1 MKILIITGSFPPIKC
16 GVGDY
21 TSLLATH
28 LAENTSIEV
37 TVLTSSSCKADLK
50 NVRVFPIINTW
61 DMSSLSEIK
70 RVVDEIRPDLIHI
83 QYPTTGY
90 ERYMTPSFIP
100 LVLRLSGAYPIV
112 QTWHEPLSKKGWIR
126 YLPNTLVRS
135 TLIFVENGFMKKLPR
150 FYYWLLRRNQKFH
163 VPISSNIPKAILS
176 EKEVKETREK
186 LVGIDNLNKNTIAYF
201 GFITPKKGI
210 EQLIEA
216 SDPTKDNLI
225 LLCEFNEDNPYHV
238 ELKRYIEKSK
248 WKENIIVTGYLSDE
262 KVANYLSVSDMA
274 VFPFTEG
281 STERNGSILAARMQG
296 TFVITTSNDGEGLT
310 HEGGVYLVP
319 PNDEGKLSD
328 AISVHRRNSN
338 KSDKS
343 QVLSWSE
350 VANKHVEIYQK
361 TIQKL
366 TGGANVKNV

>member
-21 TSLLATH
+21 TNLLATH

-37 TVLTSSSCKADLK
+37 TVLTSSNCKNDQT

-61 DMSSLSEIK
+61 DISSLSEIK
-70 RVVDEIRPDLIHI
+70 QVVENIKPDLIHI

-100 LVLRLSGAYPIV
+100 LFLRLSGDYPIV
-112 QTWHEPLSKKGWIR
+112 QTWHEPLSKKGWVR
-126 YLPNTLVRS
+126 YLPNVLVKS

-150 FYYWLLRRNQKFH
+150 FYHWLLRKSEKFH
-163 VPISSNIPKAILS
+163 VSISSNIPKANLS
-176 EKEVKETREK
+176 ESEVKETREK
-186 LVGIDNLNKNTIAYF
+186 LVGKENVSKNTIAYF

-210 EQLIEA
+210 EQLIGA

-225 LLCEFNEDNPYHV
+225 LLCEFNEDNPYHI

-262 KVANYLSVSDMA
+262 KVANYLAVSDMA
-274 VFPFTEG
+274 VFPFSEG
-281 STERNGSILAARMQG
+281 ATERNGSILAARTQG
-296 TFVITTSNDGEGLT
+296 TFVITTSNDVEELT
-310 HEGGVYLVP
+310 HEGGVSLVP
-319 PNDEGKLSD
+319 PNDQEKLSN
-328 AISVHRRNSN
+328 AISFHRSNSN
-338 KSDKS
+338 KSEKS

-350 VANKHVEIYQK
+350 VANKHIEIYQQ
-361 TIQKL
+361 TIQKF
-366 TGGANVKNV
+366 TGGANVKND